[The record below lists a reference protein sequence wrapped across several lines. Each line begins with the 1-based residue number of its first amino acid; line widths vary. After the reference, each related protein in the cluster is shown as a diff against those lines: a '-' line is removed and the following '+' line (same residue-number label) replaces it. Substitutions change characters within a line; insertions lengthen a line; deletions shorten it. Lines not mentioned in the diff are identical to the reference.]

1 MGSERTRPIGPPGR
15 RLLVLGAGPVG
26 LEAALYA
33 LSLGY
38 DARVVEAGRV
48 GEQVLEWGHVRMF
61 SPWAMN
67 CSPPGLGILAARGL
81 APYGDGSVCPTGRE
95 LVERYLV
102 PLAGQ
107 APLRGRIARSTR
119 VVAVGRDGLLKGDLA
134 GSSER
139 GRSPFRILVVRD
151 GREAILHADLV
162 IDATGTYVRHRFL
175 GDGGIPAPGEIEA
188 AERIDYRLVDLEG
201 PRGSDF
207 AGRRVLLVGAGHS
220 AATSAAGL
228 ASLVEKD
235 PRTRVLWAY
244 RATRDPLYPR
254 RPADPLPSRDRLA
267 ALANRLARKAIGAI
281 ETLPGTVVEAIA
293 PARRSAAG
301 RAEPL
306 AVTLRSGSRPLRV
319 AVDRIIANVG
329 YAPDRSIHAELQVHE
344 CYATEGPIKLAAA
357 LLGEGGGGGDCLAQA
372 APSADLL
379 ANPEPG
385 FYILG
390 SKSYGRNSAFLLGAG
405 RDQIRVLF
413 AALERDATL
422 DLYSGRL
429 AARRPQAARSPAAA
443 PGPNRVPA

>member
-1 MGSERTRPIGPPGR
+1 MFPLSCSRLRVSISKMSRTPLSTIATRCSSSAVTLTSIDFDIQSPRAREHETASTASDLRGRAGDPGGLDPRPTSAPRERRRKRGSIASPLRVRKMRGPAMGSERTRPIGPPGR

-102 PLAGQ
+102 PLTRQ
-107 APLRGRIARSTR
+107 APLRGRIARGTR

-134 GSSER
+134 GSPER
-139 GRSPFRILVVRD
+139 GGRPFRILVVRD

-244 RATRDPLYPR
+244 
-254 RPADPLPSRDRLA
+254 
-267 ALANRLARKAIGAI
+267 
-281 ETLPGTVVEAIA
+281 
-293 PARRSAAG
+293 
-301 RAEPL
+301 
-306 AVTLRSGSRPLRV
+306 
-319 AVDRIIANVG
+319 
-329 YAPDRSIHAELQVHE
+329 
-344 CYATEGPIKLAAA
+344 
-357 LLGEGGGGGDCLAQA
+357 
-372 APSADLL
+372 
-379 ANPEPG
+379 
-385 FYILG
+385 
-390 SKSYGRNSAFLLGAG
+390 
-405 RDQIRVLF
+405 
-413 AALERDATL
+413 
-422 DLYSGRL
+422 
-429 AARRPQAARSPAAA
+429 
-443 PGPNRVPA
+443 